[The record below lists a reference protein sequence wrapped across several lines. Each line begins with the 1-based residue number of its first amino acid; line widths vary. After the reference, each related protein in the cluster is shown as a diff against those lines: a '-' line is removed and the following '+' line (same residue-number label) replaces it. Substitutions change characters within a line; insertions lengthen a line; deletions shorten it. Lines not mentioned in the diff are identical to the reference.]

1 MLHFYILIQLYS
13 KQAVLEWMHN
23 LIKWT
28 DTVQS
33 IVYSEYIIIVHR
45 ISVIYCNRFL
55 TIYSS

>member
-45 ISVIYCNRFL
+45 ISVIYCNKFL